1 MTTSDDE
8 YGFDELVLDH
18 RTLAVLDATER
29 TLTSPDPSISHPR
42 PPLQQPPTKRLRTVG
57 GWVPLHGQQH
67 RERSPPSKG
76 TVNSRFSLEDTDLPE
91 ITISNGFYSGPGR
104 FFVDSQQSDLP
115 ASQKAL
121 SKSHESTIDA
131 YSRESPPAQPGLAS
145 RSTEVRTI
153 PTNNVP
159 GPRNPTVRHP
169 SPALNHANTSRPSS
183 LSRSSSFNDSMR
195 AALRSALAQVDNPT
209 LQRTSP
215 TTSSP
220 SSRSAA
226 PRADVQG
233 RTPNPTQAA
242 THSQQLGMTRPQP
255 EPVSLTVTQ
264 RQRAMIGQA
273 VLAIEDLP
281 ASRDRDVL
289 ESLRSQV
296 DEARSARTQLLSK
309 LMPVV

>member
-42 PPLQQPPTKRLRTVG
+42 PPLQQPPTKRLKTVG
-57 GWVPLHGQQH
+57 GWVPFHGQQH
-67 RERSPPSKG
+67 RERSSPSKG

-91 ITISNGFYSGPGR
+91 ITIRNGFYSGPGR
-104 FFVDSQQSDLP
+104 FFIASQQPDLP

-131 YSRESPPAQPGLAS
+131 DSRESPPAQPGLAS
-145 RSTEVRTI
+145 RSAEVRTI

-183 LSRSSSFNDSMR
+183 LSRSSSFNDAMR

-209 LQRTSP
+209 LQGTSP
-215 TTSSP
+215 ITSSGSP
-220 SSRSAA
+220 SLRSAA
-226 PRADVQG
+226 PRANVQG
-233 RTPNPTQAA
+233 HTPNPTQVA
-242 THSQQLGMTRPQP
+242 THSQQFGMIRPQP
-255 EPVSLTVTQ
+255 EPTVTQ
-264 RQRAMIGQA
+264 RQRAMIGQT

-296 DEARSARTQLLSK
+296 DEARSART
-309 LMPVV
+309 